1 LLLYNK
7 KMTSNNSSQYIN
19 LNDNHSLI
27 NNLRFENLVYIIISN
42 PPNSVSRRNLRNTIN
57 SYEKNDNEIN
67 FIDIFSLDNY
77 EANFR

>member
-1 LLLYNK
+1 
-7 KMTSNNSSQYIN
+7 MTSNNSSQYIN

-42 PPNSVSRRNLRNTIN
+42 PPNSVSRRNLRNTRN

-77 EANFR
+77 EVNFR

>member
-1 LLLYNK
+1 
-7 KMTSNNSSQYIN
+7 MTSNNSSQYIN